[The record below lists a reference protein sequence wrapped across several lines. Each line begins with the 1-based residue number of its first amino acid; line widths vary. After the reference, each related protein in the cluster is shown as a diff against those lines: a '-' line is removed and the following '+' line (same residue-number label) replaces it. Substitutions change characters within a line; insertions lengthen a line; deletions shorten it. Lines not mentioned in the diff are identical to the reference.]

1 MNAATPTD
9 HRSEGFTLI
18 EIMAVVLIIGMLS
31 GIVGFAVFQ
40 QVDKARVVTARAQI
54 SRLESSLELYS
65 MDNGRFPSSEQGL
78 DALINK
84 PSGSPEPTNY
94 QPGGYLKGGE
104 LPKDPWGFEFQ
115 YANPGANNAESFD
128 LWSFGKDG
136 TTGGDELDADIGNW
150 SASDGG

>member
-1 MNAATPTD
+1 MQTTTHHNNQ
-9 HRSEGFTLI
+9 GFTLI

-54 SRLESSLELYS
+54 DRLESSLELYS

-78 DALINK
+78 EALIQK
-84 PSGSPEPTNY
+84 PGGSPEPTNY

-104 LPKDPWGFEFQ
+104 LPLDPWGYEFE
-115 YANPGANNAESFD
+115 YESPGTNNPSSFD
-128 LWSFGKDG
+128 LWSLGKDG
-136 TTGGDELDADIGNW
+136 ESGGAELDADIGNW
-150 SASDGG
+150 SNADNR